1 MSYYQNVFPQEFIGN
16 WVLGDRQAS
25 LSFRCPANT
34 GRGDEVV
41 QSYGNPTLTAGDPT
55 FNLSANDPESN
66 ATTSLRIWYARDFA
80 TGFKGW
86 TQLAVVIAGPGA
98 TVPTTAATTTP
109 TQIVANLNADTT
121 FATMFVASVGNNGKS
136 IVIRQAIPI
145 TQLKFYIDNRAAE
158 TILLFNARAGVA
170 ELPCYFDR
178 HTIRQRFAY
187 IDGMNHLIDLSHDIT
202 NVSVANPGVITS
214 LAHGLANTDLITID
228 NSNSTGSLDT
238 ASVAVANVTAD
249 TFTTG
254 VNVTVLG
261 NYGVWA
267 RLVDFN
273 VITNATDKNGNTLGY
288 SLATTKRDYQ
298 LLAGRSGIFNFQ
310 KITVDA
316 IGTGRITKIIEYP
329 AGAVAGNMGRLI
341 EYKYTDA
348 KTNPDIITEEPY
360 VLTNADLVTPPVV

>member
-1 MSYYQNVFPQEFIGN
+1 MSYYQNVFPHEFIGN

-25 LSFRCPANT
+25 LSFKCPANT

-41 QSYGNPTLTAGDPT
+41 QSYGVPSITTGNPT
-55 FNLSANDPESN
+55 FNLSANDPEGN
-66 ATTSLRIWYARDFA
+66 ATSNIRIMYARDFA

-86 TQLAVVIAGPGA
+86 TQLAIAIGGA
-98 TVPTTAATTTP
+98 TPAATTL
-109 TQIVANLNADTT
+109 QEIVSKLNADAT
-121 FATMFVASVGNNGKS
+121 FATMFAASVANNGTS
-136 IVIRQAIPI
+136 IVIRQTISA

-178 HTIRQRFAY
+178 HTIRHRFTYA
-187 IDGMNHLIDLSHDIT
+187 DGMNHLIDLSHDIT

-238 ASVAVANVTAD
+238 ASVAVSNVTAD

-273 VITNATDKNGNTLGY
+273 VIANATDKRGNTLGY
-288 SLATTKRDYQ
+288 SLATTQRDYQ

-310 KITVDA
+310 KLTVDST
-316 IGTGRITKIIEYP
+316 GTGRITKIIEYP

-341 EYKYTDA
+341 EYEYDGT
-348 KTNPDIITEEPY
+348 KTNPKTITEEPY
-360 VLTNADLVTPPVV
+360 VLTTADLVTPPIV